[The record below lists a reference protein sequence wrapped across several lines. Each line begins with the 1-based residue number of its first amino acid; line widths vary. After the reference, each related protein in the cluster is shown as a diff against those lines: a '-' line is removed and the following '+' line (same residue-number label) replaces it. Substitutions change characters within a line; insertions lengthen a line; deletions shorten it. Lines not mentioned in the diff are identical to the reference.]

1 MKKHTVY
8 SAVMVMCFIY
18 GGMSLLFFL
27 IQVMPLGTERSLL
40 GQPPF
45 MERINETVFP
55 GEPNQS
61 FNFTRERFEQFQ
73 ARNAAYFLALIFT
86 SLLGSI
92 ISIVAGLVIYSLLRK
107 KERKELTRSVI
118 DVVTTPEEKRVL
130 KELEESGGVLTQTE
144 LVKRTKLTKV
154 KIHRVIKRLEGIG
167 IVSKYSYGMTNKIK
181 LEKNIMHDD

>member
-1 MKKHTVY
+1 MKKHAIY
-8 SAVMVMCFIY
+8 SAVMILCFIY

-27 IQVMPLGTERSLL
+27 IQTMPLSADRPLI

-45 MERINETVFP
+45 MERINETNFP
-55 GEPNQS
+55 GAPNQS
-61 FNFTRERFEQFQ
+61 INFTREIFERFQS
-73 ARNAAYFLALIFT
+73 RNTDYFLMLIFT

-118 DVVTTPEEKRVL
+118 DVVTTPDEKHVL

-154 KIHRVIKRLEGIG
+154 KIHRVVKRLESIG

-181 LEKNIMHDD
+181 LEKKEFQE